1 MAQGDGVSVNTARYH
16 ALKAV
21 IESEQAKPLMAKAVS
36 EGKPP
41 LCGIDQLITGI
52 IVDYAAKDHQM
63 LRTAGS
69 FVAEIMVANGYVKGP
84 MRVCAGCTVE
94 QASTFILSTRD
105 D

>member
-1 MAQGDGVSVNTARYH
+1 MAQGDGVSVNTARYQ

-21 IESEQAKPLMAKAVS
+21 VESEQAKPMMAKAIS

-52 IVDYAAKDHQM
+52 IVDYAAKDHQI

-69 FVAEIMVANGYVKGP
+69 LVAEIMTAKGYVKGP
-84 MRVCAGCTVE
+84 MRPCVGCTVL
-94 QASTFILSTRD
+94 QASTFVSPTKD